1 MNARADFLR
10 GLLGPLPEMIEQ
22 DPAGEIR
29 TSWAGFGAVMDAYLT
44 ARCSRGAVLRAAA
57 AYRLQI
63 PLPADLLDL
72 ERSAGPG
79 RTYCCVMRRSQK
91 GRANSQVPTGI
102 AVNDGITYADS
113 SCHPHIKEDA
123 MNRYTNVVLT
133 VIAVALVALVFENAT
148 SLAHADPG
156 ITRVA
161 LCDPT
166 NNRCASVG
174 SYSTSMNTFFPILIS
189 KVN

>member
-1 MNARADFLR
+1 
-10 GLLGPLPEMIEQ
+10 
-22 DPAGEIR
+22 
-29 TSWAGFGAVMDAYLT
+29 
-44 ARCSRGAVLRAAA
+44 
-57 AYRLQI
+57 
-63 PLPADLLDL
+63 
-72 ERSAGPG
+72 
-79 RTYCCVMRRSQK
+79 
-91 GRANSQVPTGI
+91 
-102 AVNDGITYADS
+102 
-113 SCHPHIKEDA
+113 

-156 ITRVA
+156 IARVA

-174 SYSTSMNTFFPILIS
+174 SYSTAGNTFFPILIS